1 MAIRR
6 GLKIAA
12 GAVLL
17 AVVMWGVLAMP
28 GFLTEV
34 DSGVQWQ
41 WSRNCMSDRLCS
53 KWV

>member
-1 MAIRR
+1 MAIRK

-28 GFLTEV
+28 GFLTDVGSTVPVLSLREAL
-34 DSGVQWQ
+34 
-41 WSRNCMSDRLCS
+41 R
-53 KWV
+53 